1 MCVKLQMV
9 EFEFKLYIRSFRVDY
24 VKTVDD
30 LQWFILCG
38 GGIYVSYILYILY
51 RIKFWNG

>member
-1 MCVKLQMV
+1 MHVKLQIV
-9 EFEFKLYIRSFRVDY
+9 EFEFKLYLRLMRIDY

-38 GGIYVSYILYILY
+38 GGTHASYIFFIL
-51 RIKFWNG
+51 IELSSG